1 MDAHDVPPLEYRPD
15 RDYPEA
21 PPAAPV
27 ASAPPILWPHAV
39 VEQEPT
45 AGQVLS

>member
-1 MDAHDVPPLEYRPD
+1 MVAHGVLPRQYRPN

-21 PPAAPV
+21 PPPAPV